1 MDVSNILRQ
10 LREQRDALNDSIL
23 ALERLVAGTGK
34 KRGRPPKWMVAAREV
49 EGPKG
54 GRPPGGKRK
63 ARSEND

>member
-10 LREQRDALNDSIL
+10 LREQRDALDDSIL

-49 EGPKG
+49 EGPKR
-54 GRPPGGKRK
+54 GRPPGGARK
-63 ARSEND
+63 TRSGK